1 MASEVTIKDY
11 IEQGFRNVGSAITR
25 VEERLTKVETRLEGL
40 ATREELNAHRAHT
53 EAAIERL
60 DKMLWGS
67 ALTALGAACKLLW
80 DFVHPGAKS

>member
-1 MASEVTIKDY
+1 MSEISIKDY
-11 IEQGFRNVGSAITR
+11 IEQGFSGVNAAIKR
-25 VEERLTKVETRLEGL
+25 VEDRLTHVETRLDGL